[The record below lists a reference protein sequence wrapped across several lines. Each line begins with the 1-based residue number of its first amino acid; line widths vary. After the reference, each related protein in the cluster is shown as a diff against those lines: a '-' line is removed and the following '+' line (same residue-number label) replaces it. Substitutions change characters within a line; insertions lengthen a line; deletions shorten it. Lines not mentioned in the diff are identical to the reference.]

1 MATVPLLWPQTA
13 SPIRSELPGTH
24 VMSTSKIYLGIV
36 RGKFIFD
43 GAKSID
49 DMVDSLVEEI
59 NNLRKMKTAG
69 IRLKEEVDQ
78 DHANLITDDPEVA
91 REFGFKAE

>member
-1 MATVPLLWPQTA
+1 
-13 SPIRSELPGTH
+13 
-24 VMSTSKIYLGIV
+24 MSTSRSFTGIV

-59 NNLRKMKTAG
+59 NILRKMKAAG
-69 IRLKEEVDQ
+69 IWVKEEVDQ
-78 DHANLITDDPEVA
+78 DHAHLVTDDPEVA
-91 REFGFKAE
+91 REFGFIVEQDKL